1 MTESLFTSQVPS
13 QNDQNDGTP
22 SITRGMTI
30 QFATSGKVSGIRWW
44 CPVTTSGTYTVALWE
59 LSSNT
64 AGSLLASKVHSG
76 TPASNGWNVTPLD
89 SDVSVVST
97 KAYRIGVNNSEG
109 RYVASSNVFTVPLVN
124 GNLTAEADNAT
135 VNGIAVHQATF
146 NISGALALPTT
157 NVAPTNYFVDLVF
170 TADVGGG
177 GEDHPTTGTAAV
189 GIAATA
195 TETTTRVTAGAG
207 RVGIAA
213 TATHSGGDGG
223 GVQDGAKYEIE
234 QIMEAIAALFDGIE
248 TGDEVGGVA
257 ITLECHAE
265 VVAEVQPPSVV
276 LELDDLTWDLNMGH
290 GADGFTIAALALV
303 TYQDMDNA
311 QRALWRF
318 LSRKNVNGVTRLKK
332 VLEDDQTLGGL
343 VSYAILTTVRNI
355 GIITYAGV
363 DYLGAEM
370 IIEVIS

>member
-1 MTESLFTSQVPS
+1 MTESLFTSQTPVVTDA
-13 QNDQNDGTP
+13 NDAG
-22 SITRGMTI
+22 SGITRGTTV
-30 QFATSGKVSGIRWW
+30 QFAVSGTVTGIRWW
-44 CPVTTSGTYTVALWE
+44 CPATNTGNVQVRIYQ

-64 AGSLLASKVHSG
+64 AGTLLATKAVSG
-76 TPASNGWNVTPLD
+76 SPTGGAWNVTTFD
-89 SDVSVVST
+89 TSVAVDASHV
-97 KAYRIGVNNSEG
+97 YRVTIFNSEG
-109 RYVASSNVFTVPLVN
+109 RYVATNSFFVTPLVV
-124 GNLTAEADNAT
+124 GNLTAEANNA
-135 VNGIAVHQATF
+135 NPGGIGTIGQGTF
-146 NISGALALPTT
+146 QISASDALPTSVG
-157 NVAPTNYFVDLVF
+157 VAASYFVDVVF
-170 TADVGGG
+170 QAGGGG

-195 TETTTRVTAGAG
+195 VETSTRVTAGAG

>member
-1 MTESLFTSQVPS
+1 MTESLFTSQTPVVTDA
-13 QNDQNDGTP
+13 NDAG
-22 SITRGMTI
+22 SGITRGTTV
-30 QFATSGKVSGIRWW
+30 QFAVSGTVTGIRWW
-44 CPVTTSGTYTVALWE
+44 CPVTNTGNVQVRIYQLSGNA
-59 LSSNT
+59 S
-64 AGSLLASKVHSG
+64 GSLLATKAVSG
-76 TPASNGWNVTPLD
+76 TPTGGAWNVTTFDTPVAVD
-89 SDVSVVST
+89 ASHV
-97 KAYRIGVNNSEG
+97 YRVTIFNSEG
-109 RYVASSNVFTVPLVN
+109 RYVATNSFFVTPLVV
-124 GNLTAEADNAT
+124 GNLTAEANNAT
-135 VNGIAVHQATF
+135 PSGVAFSINQGTFQIGASDALPSSVGVAASYFVDVVFQAGGGGGTDLPVSGTLSGTGS
-146 NISGALALPTT
+146 ISGALSATIP
-157 NVAPTNYFVDLVF
+157 
-170 TADVGGG
+170 
-177 GEDHPTTGTAAV
+177 AV
-189 GIAATA
+189 GSL
-195 TETTTRVTAGAG
+195 AGHG
-207 RVGIAA
+207 VITGVV
-213 TATHSGGDGG
+213 SGGD
-223 GVQDGAKYEIE
+223 VSSQDGAKYEIE

-248 TGDEVGGVA
+248 TGDEVGGVP